1 MGAYVYKDV
10 YWRAIILL
18 KHSKIRLLCLE
29 NVPGKCRRRWL
40 QKTTSFQD
48 QMNGRILGFFFDRFS
63 SKLYALAIYPVLLL
77 FTAVYTQ
84 GLPTLQDTKGFR
96 TAVY

>member
-1 MGAYVYKDV
+1 
-10 YWRAIILL
+10 
-18 KHSKIRLLCLE
+18 
-29 NVPGKCRRRWL
+29 
-40 QKTTSFQD
+40 
-48 QMNGRILGFFFDRFS
+48 MNGRILGFFFDRFS